1 MDTAQIFR
9 VIASSYGRMLTSVV
23 TAILLTPLVLDR
35 LGKEAFGLWA
45 LTLTIG
51 GYFGL
56 AETGVT
62 SAATRYVSH
71 YRALRDWPNLNKMIG
86 STMVY
91 YVGLATLSLLL
102 SGLAALFAPHIF
114 KISAGQI
121 GTLRLL
127 LLNLG
132 LISLNGFIGILPIM
146 CVVAAQRQNV
156 LNMWMLGIQILIAIL
171 TAVGLLL
178 GAGVLLLAVLQLLS
192 GILLNIVAFILSR
205 RYLPEAHFRPRWD
218 KEQGRL
224 LVSFASLALLI
235 TMGTRVIYYTDT
247 LVIGAFI
254 SMAAVAGY
262 SVILK
267 ITEYTRGMVL
277 AGVGVLGTFVVEQAA
292 LQNTSALARMW
303 REGTK
308 WALVISLPICA
319 LLALLGRELITAW
332 VGSDFAI
339 AAVPLTWLAV
349 GQVFDLSQ
357 SAGQLILMNAGHH
370 KTLAVLTIVEAV
382 LNLALSIF
390 LVRILGVVGVA
401 IGTTIPLLLRSLVF
415 YPIYMPRVTD
425 LKLTQYL
432 REGVL
437 PAVLTAL
444 PAVLLAV
451 FYRFGDWHRTE
462 GWHHGAGSL
471 ALLALSEAV
480 VTVVMAVFFCL
491 SAAQRNHIK
500 YLVARRF
507 KRTTI
512 DATA

>member
-1 MDTAQIFR
+1 MDTAQILR
-9 VIASSYGRMLTSVV
+9 VIASSYGRLLTGIV
-23 TAILLTPLVLDR
+23 TAILLTPLVLHS
-35 LGKEAFGLWA
+35 LGKDAYGLWA
-45 LTLTIG
+45 LTLAIG

-56 AETGVT
+56 TELGVT
-62 SAATRYVSH
+62 SAATRYISH
-71 YRALRDWPNLNKMIG
+71 YRALRDWPNLNKTIG

-91 YVGLATLSLLL
+91 YVGLAALSFFL
-102 SGLAALFAPHIF
+102 SVVAAVFAPYLF
-114 KISAGQI
+114 KVSPSQI

-127 LLNLG
+127 LLNAG
-132 LISLNGFIGILPIM
+132 LISVNGFIGILPIM
-146 CVVAAQRQNV
+146 CVIASQRQNV
-156 LNMWMLGIQILIAIL
+156 LNMWMLGIQILIAIV
-171 TAVGLLL
+171 TAIGVKM

-192 GILLNIVAFILSR
+192 GILLNIVAYILSR
-205 RYLPEAHFRPRWD
+205 RYLPEAHFRLKWD

-235 TMGTRVIYYTDT
+235 TMGTRVIYSTDT
-247 LVIGAFI
+247 LVIGAFT

-262 SVILK
+262 GLILK
-267 ITEYTRGMVL
+267 ITEYARGMVL

-292 LQNTSALARMW
+292 LQNTAALARMW

-308 WALVISLPICA
+308 WALVISLPICV
-319 LLALLGRELITAW
+319 LLALLGRELMAAW
-332 VGSDFAI
+332 VGSSFAW
-339 AAVPLTWLAV
+339 AAIPLTWLAV

-357 SAGQLILMNAGHH
+357 SAGQQILMNAGHH
-370 KTLAVLTIVEAV
+370 KTLAVLTIIEAV

-401 IGTTIPLLLRSLVF
+401 IGTTIPIVMRSLVF

-425 LKLTQYL
+425 LKLTHYL

-437 PAVLTAL
+437 PAILTAL
-444 PAVLLAV
+444 PAVLLTV
-451 FYRFGDWHRTE
+451 FYRFGGWHRTE

-471 ALLALSEAV
+471 ALLALGEAV
-480 VTVVMAVFFCL
+480 LTIAMAAIFCL

-507 KRTTI
+507 KRKAI